1 MSIKKYISQK
11 WKSISTG
18 SGSRREVGLEQEVDL
33 EEVEVDLEQGVVLRV
48 GEDAGRRGRLL
59 LRICGR
65 GGRWLLWTLVAGN
78 AGRCELL

>member
-1 MSIKKYISQK
+1 M
-11 WKSISTG
+11 
-18 SGSRREVGLEQEVDL
+18 GLEQEVDL

-78 AGRCELL
+78 AGRCELLVVADRWSL